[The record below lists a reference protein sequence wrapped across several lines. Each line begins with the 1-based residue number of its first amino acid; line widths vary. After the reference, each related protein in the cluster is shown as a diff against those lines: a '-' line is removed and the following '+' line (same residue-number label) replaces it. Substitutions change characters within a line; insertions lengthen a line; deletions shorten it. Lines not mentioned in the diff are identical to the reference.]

1 MHDTKHEKTALI
13 TGASA
18 GIGHAFA
25 EQFAQHG
32 FNLVL
37 VARREDKLKEIA
49 ASISKV
55 HGVKAETLPVDL
67 STQDAV
73 PEIMAELDKRGL
85 TVDVL
90 VNNAGYAILDDFS
103 EASWADHATMLE
115 VMLIGYTRLC
125 HAIIPPMKQRG
136 YGRIINVS
144 SLSAFIPPNAGSLYG
159 GIKSYIVDLS
169 IALDLELRPHG
180 IHCTAVCPGFTYTEF
195 HDVMQVRNF
204 LSSIPS
210 FVWMS
215 ADAVAREGYEA
226 VMAGKLVV
234 INGRINRLIAMVY
247 NLMPKPIRYGL
258 QRNAKK
264 WTAD

>member
-1 MHDTKHEKTALI
+1 MALI

-18 GIGHAFA
+18 GIGRAFA
-25 EQFAQHG
+25 DQFAQHG

-49 ASISKV
+49 EDLSSK
-55 HGVKAETLPVDL
+55 HGVKAEVLPVDL
-67 STQDAV
+67 STNDAV
-73 PEIMAELDKRGL
+73 PDIMAELDQREL
-85 TVDVL
+85 RVDVL
-90 VNNAGYAILDDFS
+90 VNNAGYAILDDFGD
-103 EASWADHATMLE
+103 ASWTDHATMLE

-125 HAIIPPMKQRG
+125 HALIPQMKQRG

-159 GIKSYIVDLS
+159 GIKSYVVDLS
-169 IALDLELRPHG
+169 VALDLELRPHG

-195 HDVMQVRNF
+195 HDVMRVRNF
-204 LSSIPS
+204 LSSLPR

-215 ADAVAREGYEA
+215 ADDVAREGYEA
-226 VMAGKLVV
+226 VMAGKLVI
-234 INGRINRLIAMVY
+234 INGWINRLIALIY
-247 NLMPKPIRYGL
+247 NLMPKPMRYGL